1 LQSSTTTAAG
11 ANISPL
17 LDKKIEEVSAGI
29 PASYSQH
36 LRSAGQENVSVITDY
51 ILTMKIEVNLSD
63 HYRRDLIEILSKFS
77 RYNNNKLFKD
87 LTRNDV
93 IKFLDTY
100 RRIETQD
107 PLHRWIGTYNV
118 YRIHLLCFFKWL
130 YYPDVEPGRR
140 PKPSVVEIFPS

>member
-17 LDKKIEEVSAGI
+17 LDRKIEEVSAGI